1 MIGNL
6 VYINTSRMKKD
17 GKKDEKAGTLSP
29 QFGTYQSGDVAS
41 NGLNVTV
48 AYSAKYDAQQLAYQS
63 AYVAFGVPLN
73 GYALP
78 ASKTAGYVKNSALPT
93 LNGLNMAGDS
103 MGETESSD
111 EIDGVSEAD
120 ADGAWD
126 DNEAWEEETTE
137 DTAVDNEESQVE
149 ESTDDVSAEE
159 TSSIADANESMRLLT
174 IGSSK
179 ICEGVYFYHR
189 SSPMRMA
196 RSHNALSTC
205 PRVRRSSSNRT
216 PPVSAPTSSTAARP
230 FGTLSERSGERRSW
244 MRRRTCTIT
253 VLATTTHA

>member
-17 GKKDEKAGTLSP
+17 GKKDEKATEAGTLSP

-41 NGLNVTV
+41 KYLRNAPVD
-48 AYSAKYDAQQLAYQS
+48 YSAKYDAQQLAYQS
-63 AYVAFGVPLN
+63 AYATFGVPLN
-73 GYALP
+73 GYAPP

-179 ICEGVYFYHR
+179 ICEGVYFFIR
-189 SSPMRMA
+189 TTSA
-196 RSHNALSTC
+196 A
-205 PRVRRSSSNRT
+205 VR
-216 PPVSAPTSSTAARP
+216 
-230 FGTLSERSGERRSW
+230 
-244 MRRRTCTIT
+244 
-253 VLATTTHA
+253 

>member
-17 GKKDEKAGTLSP
+17 GKKDEKTTEAGTLSP

-137 DTAVDNEESQVE
+137 DTAVDNEERLRMPMSRCDSSQ
-149 ESTDDVSAEE
+149 SAPQKYVRAC
-159 TSSIADANESMRLLT
+159 TSIIRTTSAA
-174 IGSSK
+174 
-179 ICEGVYFYHR
+179 VR

>member
-17 GKKDEKAGTLSP
+17 GKKDEKTTEAGTLSP

-126 DNEAWEEETTE
+126 DNESWEEEVA
-137 DTAVDNEESQVE
+137 DYTAVDNEESQVE
-149 ESTDDVSAEE
+149 ESTDEVSAEE

-179 ICEGVYFYHR
+179 ICEGVYFFIR
-189 SSPMRMA
+189 TTSA
-196 RSHNALSTC
+196 A
-205 PRVRRSSSNRT
+205 VR
-216 PPVSAPTSSTAARP
+216 
-230 FGTLSERSGERRSW
+230 
-244 MRRRTCTIT
+244 
-253 VLATTTHA
+253 